1 MAIGSCLGSVLD
13 VDVIETGVQWGKC
26 LCVRVKI
33 DVTKRLVRGKKISS
47 EGGEPKWVN
56 FRYERLPNF
65 CYRCGLL
72 SHSLKECS
80 EGRIPGDKDGES
92 QLQYGA
98 WLRGEPLRRGGK
110 EVFTQGAR
118 RNTGDRIE
126 LAEGSPSVS
135 PEQ

>member
-1 MAIGSCLGSVLD
+1 M
-13 VDVIETGVQWGKC
+13 
-26 LCVRVKI
+26 KI
-33 DVTKRLVRGKKISS
+33 DVTKKLVRGKKISL

-65 CYRCGLL
+65 CYRCRLL

-80 EGRIPGDKDGES
+80 EGRTPGEKEGES

-110 EVFTQGAR
+110 EVFT
-118 RNTGDRIE
+118 
-126 LAEGSPSVS
+126 
-135 PEQ
+135 

>member
-1 MAIGSCLGSVLD
+1 MD
-13 VDVIETGVQWGKC
+13 VTETGVQWGKC
-26 LCVRVKI
+26 LHVRVKI

-65 CYRCGLL
+65 FYRCGLL

-80 EGRIPGDKDGES
+80 EGWIPGDKDGES

-98 WLRGEPLRRGGK
+98 WLRGEPL
-110 EVFTQGAR
+110 
-118 RNTGDRIE
+118 
-126 LAEGSPSVS
+126 
-135 PEQ
+135 